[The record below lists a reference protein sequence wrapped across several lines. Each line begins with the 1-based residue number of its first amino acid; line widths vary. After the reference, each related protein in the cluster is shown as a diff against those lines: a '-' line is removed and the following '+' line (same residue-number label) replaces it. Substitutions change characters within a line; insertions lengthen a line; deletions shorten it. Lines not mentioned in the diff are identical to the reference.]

1 MAKGN
6 VSISIS
12 SLTNVFITLKKECF
26 YRYVLIFRLILQL
39 GDDLA
44 LLAEDL
50 DLRCGFEI
58 SLRRDLI
65 EHSLCIVGSEC
76 GVGANRT

>member
-1 MAKGN
+1 MFLP
-6 VSISIS
+6 VP
-12 SLTNVFITLKKECF
+12 L
-26 YRYVLIFRLILQL
+26 LIFNVDVDDWHFSRLIL
-39 GDDLA
+39 